1 MAESLESEI
10 RQLYEDWIAN
20 PSPVI
25 CARLSE
31 RLRLAGRNDE
41 ALEVARQGQAE
52 WPSNNS
58 VRVVTA
64 RCLRSSG
71 DVQLSRSTFE
81 DVLKA
86 DPFNLV
92 ALKNLAEMSLEA
104 GHSAEA
110 VRLFG
115 DYLFEN
121 PGDPE
126 AEQMLEEAR
135 RLERNAP
142 TPLTVPQIEVPVH
155 PAGFSAEPVEQ
166 AAGHVPEQ
174 LAAEEP
180 LTEEPPTEEPVDE
193 EAAPLIEAEA
203 VSAMQ
208 EETGEPPAAVIT
220 EEPSLSGE
228 SEPASGPDAMPAGEH
243 LPGASAADTGD
254 DSASAGWSY
263 GAPAAQPS
271 AEPPLTEPG
280 PPLEAVAQG
289 AVDQPEEESLT
300 AFPRTERMEKILR
313 DQGIQPEAQ
322 PAPESHPA
330 PAALNQEPKTA
341 RAFAVPEA
349 KQPQNLRREPRS
361 LFDLFSPEERS
372 ELFLE
377 PYRQEEK

>member
-25 CARLSE
+25 CARLAE
-31 RLRLAGRNDE
+31 RLRLAVRNDE

-52 WPSNNS
+52 WPTNNS

-71 DVQLSRSTFE
+71 DIQLSRSTFE

-92 ALKNLAEMSLEA
+92 ALKNLAEISLEA
-104 GHSAEA
+104 GHSSEA

-126 AEQMLEEAR
+126 AEQMLEEAK

-142 TPLTVPQIEVPVH
+142 APLPVPQVDVPAP
-155 PAGFSAEPVEQ
+155 PAGFPPEPVEQ
-166 AAGHVPEQ
+166 AVGHVPE
-174 LAAEEP
+174 EP
-180 LTEEPPTEEPVDE
+180 VTEEPVE
-193 EAAPLIEAEA
+193 EQATPLIEAEA
-203 VSAMQ
+203 ASALQ
-208 EETGEPPAAVIT
+208 EEAGEPSAVILQ
-220 EEPSLSGE
+220 EESSGSGE
-228 SEPASGPDAMPAGEH
+228 SEPAPGPDAMPADAL
-243 LPGASAADTGD
+243 LPGTAEADPGD

-263 GAPAAQPS
+263 GAPAVQPEV
-271 AEPPLTEPG
+271 EPPLTEPV
-280 PPLEAVAQG
+280 PPREEVAQG
-289 AVDQPEEESLT
+289 AVDLPGEEPQT
-300 AFPRTERMEKILR
+300 AFPHTERMERILR
-313 DQGIQPEAQ
+313 EQGIQPEVQ
-322 PAPESHPA
+322 QAPEAHPA
-330 PAALNQEPKTA
+330 PAVHPEPKTS
-341 RAFAVPEA
+341 RTFAVPEA
-349 KQPQNLRREPRS
+349 KGPQNLRREPRS